1 MAPEDAAAR
10 LFPHHPLDAVLGP
23 PPSPFA
29 LARLLEDGSAQDLR
43 ALFAVL
49 DESSARAWFL
59 AHGARALSRRSRAF
73 WRLVLG
79 AETPRPTAEPHPFW
93 PLA

>member
-1 MAPEDAAAR
+1 VPPESAAAR

-29 LARLLEDGSAQDLR
+29 LARLFEDGSSRDLLE
-43 ALFAVL
+43 LFAGL
-49 DESSARAWFL
+49 DEPAARAWFL
-59 AHGARALSRRSRAF
+59 ARGERALSRRSRAF
-73 WRLVLG
+73 WRIVLG
-79 AETPRPTAEPHPFW
+79 AGTARPADPVHPLW